1 MCERKGMRHLIF
13 AVVLSVIASAF
24 TACSTGPESLLEDGA
39 TAMESLMTESKLN
52 VPVVRKGIASLEAFI
67 EQSPYHAHAD
77 SALFMLATLQ
87 EVTGK
92 HRDAAQNY
100 LRILRSYPESE
111 FRARGLILAGHIYE
125 NMGDI
130 NRSKAAYERLIEEFP
145 EHEFVSGGSAQWLLD
160 NLGRP
165 SEEWPVPFGEPG
177 GETPGHADAQ

>member
-1 MCERKGMRHLIF
+1 MRHLTF
-13 AVVLSVIASAF
+13 GVVLSVIASVV
-24 TACSTGPESLLEDGA
+24 TACSTGPESLLEDGT
-39 TAMESLMTESKLN
+39 TAMKSLMTESTLN
-52 VPVVRKGIASLEAFI
+52 VPVVRKGMASLETFL

-87 EVTGK
+87 EVSGR

-125 NMGDI
+125 NLGDV

-145 EHEFVSGGSAQWLLD
+145 EHEFVTGGSAQWLLN

-165 SEEWPVPFGEPG
+165 SEEWPVPFEEPDGEAPS
-177 GETPGHADAQ
+177 HADAH